1 MSRSRVVV
9 VLDGGLVHEVR
20 TDVPVESLEVVVVDA
35 DTEGLMVGELVE
47 LPSGS
52 SVFVHVPWCGPL
64 DNRMADVVSVFAA
77 VADDA

>member
-20 TDVPVESLEVVVVDA
+20 TDLPVESLEVVVVEA
-35 DTEGLMVGELVE
+35 DTDVHGGELVE

-64 DNRMADVVSVFAA
+64 DERMADVVSVFGA